1 MEKFDQYA
9 HKEQYS
15 LPRSAKLVGFVVVN
29 EEKEDMLAF
38 FDETD
43 GILRSAYTKALSAAL
58 RFKTIEKAQDVIETL
73 EKPLLVS
80 AVYET
85 KGKYFAACVMKY
97 TPILP

>member
-15 LPRSAKLVGFVVVN
+15 LPRTAKLVGFVVVN

-43 GILRSAYTKALSAAL
+43 GILRSAYTKALSSAL

-73 EKPLLVS
+73 ENLYLYRLFMKLKVNILLP
-80 AVYET
+80 A
-85 KGKYFAACVMKY
+85 
-97 TPILP
+97 L

>member
-15 LPRSAKLVGFVVVN
+15 LPRTAKLVDFVVVN

-73 EKPLLVS
+73 ENLYSYLLS
-80 AVYET
+80 
-85 KGKYFAACVMKY
+85 MKLKVN
-97 TPILP
+97 ILLPAL

>member
-15 LPRSAKLVGFVVVN
+15 LPRIAKLVGFVVVN

-73 EKPLLVS
+73 ENLYSYLLS
-80 AVYET
+80 
-85 KGKYFAACVMKY
+85 MKLKVN
-97 TPILP
+97 ILLPAL

>member
-15 LPRSAKLVGFVVVN
+15 LPRTAKLVGFVVVN

-85 KGKYFAACVMKY
+85 KGKYFEKS
-97 TPILP
+97 

>member
-15 LPRSAKLVGFVVVN
+15 LPRTAKLVGFVVVN

-73 EKPLLVS
+73 ENLYSYLLS
-80 AVYET
+80 
-85 KGKYFAACVMKY
+85 MKLKVN
-97 TPILP
+97 ILLPAL

>member
-15 LPRSAKLVGFVVVN
+15 LPRTAKLVGFVVVN

-73 EKPLLVS
+73 ENLYLS

-85 KGKYFAACVMKY
+85 KGKYFAAWA
-97 TPILP
+97 

>member
-1 MEKFDQYA
+1 M
-9 HKEQYS
+9 
-15 LPRSAKLVGFVVVN
+15 VN

-73 EKPLLVS
+73 ENLYSYLLS
-80 AVYET
+80 
-85 KGKYFAACVMKY
+85 MKLKVN
-97 TPILP
+97 ILLPAL

>member
-1 MEKFDQYA
+1 MKKRRY
-9 HKEQYS
+9 
-15 LPRSAKLVGFVVVN
+15 VG
-29 EEKEDMLAF
+29 F

-85 KGKYFAACVMKY
+85 KR
-97 TPILP
+97 

>member
-9 HKEQYS
+9 YKEQYS
-15 LPRSAKLVGFVVVN
+15 LPRTAKLVGFVVVN

-73 EKPLLVS
+73 ENLYSYLLS
-80 AVYET
+80 
-85 KGKYFAACVMKY
+85 MKLKVN
-97 TPILP
+97 ILLPAL

>member
-15 LPRSAKLVGFVVVN
+15 LPRTAKLVGFVVVN

-43 GILRSAYTKALSAAL
+43 GILRSAYTKALSSAL
-58 RFKTIEKAQDVIETL
+58 RFKTIEKHKMLLKHWKTFYL
-73 EKPLLVS
+73 YPLS
-80 AVYET
+80 
-85 KGKYFAACVMKY
+85 MKLKVN
-97 TPILP
+97 ILLPAL